1 MSLTARDVATPA
13 GVYGLDDSETD
24 FGGRVRDMTISATV
38 WGDFKPDAP
47 SAQTPSDGQ
56 PFVSQTADFLCR
68 SAEGLSVGGWLQVRG
83 RDWRILSHDEIA
95 DGQVRLR
102 LESL

>member
-1 MSLTARDVATPA
+1 MSLTVRDVTTPA
-13 GVYGLDDSETD
+13 GVYGLDETETA

-38 WGDFKPDAP
+38 WGDFRPDAP
-47 SAQTPSDGQ
+47 SVQTPSDGQ

-68 SAEGLSVGGWLQVRG
+68 SAEGVSVGGWLSVRG
-83 RDWRILSHDEIA
+83 HDWRILSLDEIA

-102 LESL
+102 LERF